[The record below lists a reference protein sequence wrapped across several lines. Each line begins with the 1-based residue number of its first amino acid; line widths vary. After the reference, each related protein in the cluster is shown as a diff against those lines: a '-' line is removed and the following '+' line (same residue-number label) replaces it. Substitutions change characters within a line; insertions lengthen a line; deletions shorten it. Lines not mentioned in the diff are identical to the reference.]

1 MEILFLLQLDN
12 QLALD
17 GIDCAGERA
26 RCIFSGSGP
35 RGDGCVATTCGGRS
49 RQRRTIQQMP
59 ARLYIPSKNWQSWK
73 KEREKETHRSF
84 SLQTDL
90 NLSLTAGGPA
100 FAKTSTFVG
109 RLPFGGSGAFIR
121 LAAAEEDG
129 NFPPPPGRG
138 NPSKITPRQY
148 PISPKKKTIV

>member
-49 RQRRTIQQMP
+49 RQRRTIQQIP

-100 FAKTSTFVG
+100 FAKTNTFVG
-109 RLPFGGSGAFIR
+109 RSPQRRTERF
-121 LAAAEEDG
+121 
-129 NFPPPPGRG
+129 FPPCRG
-138 NPSKITPRQY
+138 NPSNITPRQY
-148 PISPKKKTIV
+148 PISPQKNDCLKIFIVAFL

>member
-1 MEILFLLQLDN
+1 
-12 QLALD
+12 
-17 GIDCAGERA
+17 
-26 RCIFSGSGP
+26 
-35 RGDGCVATTCGGRS
+35 
-49 RQRRTIQQMP
+49 MP

-129 NFPPPPGRG
+129 NVPPPPPGRG